1 MSADASYNILQSHAE
16 GHIVLPQPVGDL
28 SLIDSVTGFIQEA
41 YVNVLPAETKMG
53 DRILWAKFVPCDV
66 GPEVESAPLILVL
79 AYSTGVQAWSIN
91 STGEA
96 KEVLS
101 WHQGIVKAF
110 QFLPSPS
117 PPVSS
122 HQCARDLYLLKR
134 PLVALCDNGGPSPPF
149 HNVTFLSLA
158 TGEQVK
164 HIKFKNEVCE
174 ILANRKCI
182 IVTFSEKI
190 AIFDASSLEDKFTIT
205 TCYPSPGIKCNPVS
219 LGSRWLA
226 FADRR
231 LLSLCRSYGGY
242 EGEGSVSYTA
252 TVLQAAKSLGKGL
265 RELSGTVAN
274 SLTGTGHVNSF
285 DSNTQDGLCPGIV
298 TVLDMECKSGE
309 NKKEGSI
316 VSHFVA
322 HTTPIVALSF
332 DPTGLLLLTAEKR
345 GHKFNVF
352 RIEPSKAGPSH
363 ASVHHLYILHRGDTT
378 ARVQDI
384 TFSSD
389 SRWVA
394 VSSLR
399 GTTHVF
405 PITMYGGGIGLRTHT
420 TPHVVNRLSRFHK
433 SAGIVSVV
441 TSAAAPGKGHK
452 SPLGGSGTDLSTSP
466 SSSSSV
472 ALLAPSSPMVIAPL
486 AQIRRQLSNSS
497 NNTSGSHGGGLGP
510 RQHSADDSSIS
521 VKVAA
526 CFASPKCSTTHAH
539 PMRDNNHT
547 VSKGVRKSP
556 APALFLITGHG
567 YLIQYDLEPRP
578 IAGLTKDK
586 LCDDTP
592 IDLHVEP
599 RCQWRLF
606 YPPTAEKTSRV
617 HSDLTQSFVPR
628 QLPHATEHHDK
639 WLSQVEIITHAGP
652 HRRLWMGPQFSFKTY
667 TPPPSGEFS
676 FDNIVTTNVNTMP
689 TRSTPMNIEKSNK
702 NVPVLIETV
711 STGSSDQSPRF
722 MEELDRWG
730 ASHPHHPVGESQL
743 CEDLADAMQETHSA
757 HSHPLS
763 QGVSGSSRVVW
774 VTEKQKDQKSDP
786 GDEEVLLSKEPTG
799 NEPSSKEPTG
809 NEPSRN
815 ERSSKEQTRKEL
827 PSKEPEEVTIEKE
840 SECLIT
846 MDSEQVEVVNQSM
859 NIVEDL
865 FSMEDVAST
874 KKNKKKKKEK
884 KEEEVRE
891 EIIEFDDSVNVEPTI
906 ETVIEQDASN
916 GVESRK
922 KNRKGKKAKD
932 IEPVETLGD
941 KIGEVDESLFEENID
956 YEEDKTVHHD
966 QEKEQKEEFKEV
978 VIDGNGYANHIEV
991 EDRYDD
997 IEYENRYEEGIEVDA
1012 YEEDMEPGY
1021 QYEDE
1026 IEYDQYD
1033 DDIVE
1038 DMSNVY
1044 IQGDLETEKH
1054 PGNEPALIS
1063 DYPDVQSFIDIN
1075 RTPAEVLGVDNSLLD
1090 STLGLKKRKNKKKK
1104 R

>member
-298 TVLDMECKSGE
+298 TVLDIECKSGE

-433 SAGIVSVV
+433 SAGIVSVG

-497 NNTSGSHGGGLGP
+497 NNTSGSHGGSLGP

-639 WLSQVEIITHAGP
+639 WLSQ
-652 HRRLWMGPQFSFKTY
+652 FSFKTY

-711 STGSSDQSPRF
+711 STG
-722 MEELDRWG
+722 
-730 ASHPHHPVGESQL
+730 
-743 CEDLADAMQETHSA
+743 
-757 HSHPLS
+757 
-763 QGVSGSSRVVW
+763 VSGSSRVVW

-799 NEPSSKEPTG
+799 NEPSSKEPT
-809 NEPSRN
+809 RN
-815 ERSSKEQTRKEL
+815 ERSSKEPTRKEL

-874 KKNKKKKKEK
+874 KKNKKKKK